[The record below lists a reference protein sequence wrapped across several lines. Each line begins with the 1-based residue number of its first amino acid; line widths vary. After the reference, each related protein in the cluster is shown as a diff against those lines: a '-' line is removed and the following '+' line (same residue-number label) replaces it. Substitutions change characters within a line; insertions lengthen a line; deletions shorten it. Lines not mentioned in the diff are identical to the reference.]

1 MRDRMTNVF
10 TRDLTEKLS
19 KGQRDAVAAVVAVA
33 LSAPVFILP
42 INPWALLTAPV
53 AFIGLAVALRI
64 SGPKDAKS
72 FRLYRRAALDN
83 R

>member
-1 MRDRMTNVF
+1 MTNVF

-19 KGQRDAVAAVVAVA
+19 KGQHDAVAAAVAVA
-33 LSAPVFILP
+33 LSAPVFIMP
-42 INPWALLTAPV
+42 VDPWALLTVPV

-72 FRLYRRAALDN
+72 FRLYRKPATTGI
-83 R
+83 